1 MLEGLETAS
10 RDADALKLEYLRDR
24 ARGVKT
30 ALPVKLP
37 AEIAAT
43 GPAPRCREVVCQLA
57 DNLDAMHRTRRRLV
71 SGMNAVTQVGHG
83 ADRRHCIAA
92 SLSFA

>member
-30 ALPVKLP
+30 ALPVNYLANDLP
-37 AEIAAT
+37 KS
-43 GPAPRCREVVCQLA
+43 PPLV
-57 DNLDAMHRTRRRLV
+57 RRR
-71 SGMNAVTQVGHG
+71 
-83 ADRRHCIAA
+83 AA
-92 SLSFA
+92 ERLFANWLTILMQCAERAGDWSAA

>member
-30 ALPVKLP
+30 ALPVNYLP
-37 AEIAAT
+37 RGCLPI
-43 GPAPRCREVVCQLA
+43 G
-57 DNLDAMHRTRRRLV
+57 
-71 SGMNAVTQVGHG
+71 
-83 ADRRHCIAA
+83 
-92 SLSFA
+92 